1 MKSAGA
7 RDGISKSQ
15 GSLENGLVIWLS
27 GVRWG
32 GYGILQ
38 CSVLGGDDAYIKFHY
53 VDVSPYPFNILGTVK
68 IKADVETKTQIGNS
82 VSLSVNIRKSNLNGG
97 FTWEVGNAIKG

>member
-1 MKSAGA
+1 M
-7 RDGISKSQ
+7 
-15 GSLENGLVIWLS
+15 
-27 GVRWG
+27 
-32 GYGILQ
+32 
-38 CSVLGGDDAYIKFHY
+38 
-53 VDVSPYPFNILGTVK
+53 DVSPYPFNILGTVK